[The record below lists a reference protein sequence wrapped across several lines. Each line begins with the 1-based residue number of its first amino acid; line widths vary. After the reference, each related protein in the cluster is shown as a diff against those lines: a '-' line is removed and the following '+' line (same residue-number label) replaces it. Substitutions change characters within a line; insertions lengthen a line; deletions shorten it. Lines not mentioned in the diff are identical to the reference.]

1 MPEDLHHQLALTSD
15 LVAQRLAMGDKADVP
30 RQVDHL
36 AYFKKAKADAAA
48 QDLQA
53 AGFTISDV
61 QRKLLKV
68 GIEFH
73 RSDACD
79 QQTAANFT
87 CEVVAIVNKHDGTYD
102 GWASFLAE

>member
-1 MPEDLHHQLALTSD
+1 MPEDINHQLALTSD
-15 LVAQRLAMGDKADVP
+15 LVAQRLSMGDKGDVP

-36 AYFKKAKADAAA
+36 AYFKKAKADAAM
-48 QDLQA
+48 QDLET

-73 RSDACD
+73 RCDACD
-79 QQTAANFT
+79 QKSAEDFT
-87 CEVVAIVNKHDGTYD
+87 REVVAIVNRHDGSYD